1 MCVLVAQLCP
11 TLCNPKDCSLP
22 GSSVHGILQA
32 RILEWLAIH
41 FSRGFSRPRDWT
53 LVFCIAGRFFTI
65 WATGIGGKLSLYWI
79 NLICNLNYS
88 QKKFRVQIASLMKS
102 IRYLKGENYQVYTNF
117 FRKWKREIFHNSLYE
132 VNIVSLS
139 KFNKSIAEKENYR
152 PISLKT

>member
-1 MCVLVAQLCP
+1 
-11 TLCNPKDCSLP
+11 
-22 GSSVHGILQA
+22 
-32 RILEWLAIH
+32 
-41 FSRGFSRPRDWT
+41 
-53 LVFCIAGRFFTI
+53 
-65 WATGIGGKLSLYWI
+65 
-79 NLICNLNYS
+79 
-88 QKKFRVQIASLMKS
+88 MKS